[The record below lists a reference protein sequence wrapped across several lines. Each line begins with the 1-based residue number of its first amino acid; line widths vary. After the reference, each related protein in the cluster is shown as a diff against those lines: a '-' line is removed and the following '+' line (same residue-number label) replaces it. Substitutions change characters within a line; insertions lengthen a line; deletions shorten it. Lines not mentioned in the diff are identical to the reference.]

1 MNVSTRT
8 SSALVYG
15 ETGRYPF
22 YVNIY
27 TRYIKYWPNLV
38 RMPDNR
44 LPSKSYKMLYDL
56 HCKNKNNWVSYVCFT
71 LYRYGFGFVWEH
83 QGVCNTKRLFCE
95 FRQRLIDCCLQDW
108 YSAMASKDRLA
119 DYLFP
124 IKKAVLRK
132 HLVRFRLIVS
142 PLKTRRLR
150 YSERTPDI
158 FTCPFCD
165 TNESEIHFL
174 LVCPKYKTL
183 RETYLPV
190 KFYNRPSAFKVAV
203 LSTCNL

>member
-1 MNVSTRT
+1 MN
-8 SSALVYG
+8 
-15 ETGRYPF
+15 
-22 YVNIY
+22 
-27 TRYIKYWPNLV
+27 
-38 RMPDNR
+38 
-44 LPSKSYKMLYDL
+44 
-56 HCKNKNNWVSYVCFT
+56 
-71 LYRYGFGFVWEH
+71 RYGFGFVWEN
-83 QGVCNTKRLFCE
+83 QGVCNTKRFLCE
-95 FRQRLIDCCLQDW
+95 FRQRLTAVFKSGTVPWLQRTALP
-108 YSAMASKDRLA
+108 SIPHLKKGHSLA
-119 DYLFP
+119 DYLFTV
-124 IKKAVLRK
+124 KKAVLRK